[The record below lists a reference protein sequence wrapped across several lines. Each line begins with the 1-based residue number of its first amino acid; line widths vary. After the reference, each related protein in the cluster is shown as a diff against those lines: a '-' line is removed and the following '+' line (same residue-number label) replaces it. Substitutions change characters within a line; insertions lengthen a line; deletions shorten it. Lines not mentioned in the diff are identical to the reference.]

1 MNVLKKLVNQILI
14 KKKMY
19 SCYVQPRFTH
29 ILREYNYVNL
39 NEQFEWNNK

>member
-1 MNVLKKLVNQILI
+1 MNVLRKLVNQILI
-14 KKKMY
+14 KKIIY